1 MGICTC
7 PCRLTVGQATFNG
20 KIMCAIPFKG
30 IILVNLMK
38 GELMQIEKPFPKEE
52 RLFPSKKE
60 VLVAKIYQL
69 QQHSLDYIQ
78 NSVASLGY
86 KRGTIAQLVW
96 AIRKLVDM
104 TEEQRANTEKKY
116 RDQIGGTTYKLIL
129 KHIAK
134 HTAIWVPKEE
144 NKARKR
150 GAPKKDIK
158 VVPVESSPLT
168 KQNIHTENQD
178 VFVVLHPD
186 ALPNYG
192 IFNSID
198 LAKAYIKG
206 INSVI
211 ENPREAKILKCK
223 GATECK
229 I

>member
-1 MGICTC
+1 MGICTR

-20 KIMCAIPFKG
+20 EIMSAIPFKG
-30 IILVNLMK
+30 IILDNLMK

-52 RLFPSKKE
+52 KLFPSKKE
-60 VLVAKIYQL
+60 VLVTKIYQL
-69 QQHSLDYIQ
+69 QQHNLGYIQ

-86 KRGTIAQLVW
+86 SRATIAQIVW
-96 AIRKLVDM
+96 VIRKLVNM
-104 TEEQRANTEKKY
+104 TEDQRTNTEKRY
-116 RDQIGGTTYKLIL
+116 RDQIGGATYEMIL

-150 GAPKKDIK
+150 GAPKKDSK

-168 KQNIHTENQD
+168 KHTHTESQD

-192 IFNSID
+192 TFNSIE
-198 LAKAYIKG
+198 LAKIYIQG

-211 ENPREAKILKCK
+211 ENPQKAKILKCK
-223 GATECK
+223 GVTECQ